1 MARTTFRR
9 LFVPVVIRD
18 SRPRLDLAVSKED
31 MDGADRDD
39 LAGSALD
46 FAIVAVLCLCAAF
59 AIRAVT
65 IIVESEIEALAPT
78 AAEVMAADFD
88 LERKLAEAE

>member
-31 MDGADRDD
+31 MDGADHDD
-39 LAGSALD
+39 IAGSALD
-46 FAIVAVLCLCAAF
+46 FAIVAALCLCAAF
-59 AIRAVT
+59 AIWAVT
-65 IIVESEIEALAPT
+65 IIVESEIETLAPT

-88 LERKLAEAE
+88 LERKLAGVE

>member
-1 MARTTFRR
+1 MTRAALRR
-9 LFVPVVIRD
+9 LFA
-18 SRPRLDLAVSKED
+18 SRLICDGLPHADLGVGKED
-31 MDGADRDD
+31 LDAMEHDD

-59 AIRAVT
+59 AIWAVT
-65 IIVESEIEALAPT
+65 IIGESEIETLAPT